1 MAEVEVGRVEHYFGR
16 IGVVG
21 IGLTARVAIGDTIHV
36 KGHTTDLVRAVE
48 SMQIDNE
55 AVEEAGAGDA
65 VGIVVGERC
74 RAGDHV
80 FRVES

>member
-1 MAEVEVGRVEHYFGR
+1 
-16 IGVVG
+16 
-21 IGLTARVAIGDTIHV
+21 V
-36 KGHTTDLVRAVE
+36 KGHTTDLVHAVE
-48 SMQIDNE
+48 SMQIDSE

-80 FRVES
+80 FRVEN